1 MSSQTWWYISRS
13 GGIVA
18 LGLAGATVLWGLFMT
33 TRLLDVT
40 PSPKWML
47 DLHRFLGGATVIFTA
62 IHVAALMFDSFIG
75 FTWIDI
81 TVPMA
86 AGLKPGPVAWGV
98 VGMWLLLAIELTSL
112 VMNKIPKR
120 AWRLVHFSAY
130 AVFWLG
136 VVHGALAGTDAGN
149 RLYIT
154 GVSLMILGIFY
165 LTIYRILAVKRRGSK
180 STPTET
186 DRVATVSRPSSEVA
200 FADYG
205 AADRPAPRYR
215 RVRAGNN

>member
-18 LGLAGATVLWGLFMT
+18 LGLAGASVLWGLFMT

-40 PSPKWML
+40 PSPKWLL

-75 FTWIDI
+75 FNWIDI

-86 AGLKPGPVAWGV
+86 ASLKPGPVAWGV
-98 VGMWLLLAIELTSL
+98 VAMWLLLAIEITSL
-112 VMNKIPKR
+112 VMNRIPKR
-120 AWRLVHFSAY
+120 AWRLVHFSSY
-130 AVFWLG
+130 AMFWLG

-149 RLYIT
+149 RVYIT

-165 LTIYRILAVKRRGSK
+165 LTIYRILAVRRRGSK
-180 STPTET
+180 SRPTET
-186 DRVATVSRPSSEVA
+186 GREAAISRPSPEIA
-200 FADYG
+200 FAGTDI
-205 AADRPAPRYR
+205 ADRPARDHQSIQT
-215 RVRAGNN
+215 ANN